1 MSQYDFPGH
10 ILREQREA
18 LGLSLL
24 DAYHETHVPIEYLT
38 HLENGRL
45 SELPAT
51 TYTAGFLNTYCQV
64 LQLSAEPFIVALRS
78 CRAAAPEPV
87 FFSRGGLAT
96 PPGARPLWVSDAL
109 TWGAICAILLLGWV
123 SYSVVVKPFADSGDE
138 RVNAGSIAVDPPARV
153 ETE

>member
-1 MSQYDFPGH
+1 M
-10 ILREQREA
+10 LREQREA

-38 HLENGRL
+38 HLENGKL

-51 TYTAGFLNTYCQV
+51 TYTVGFLNTYCGV

-78 CRAAAPEPV
+78 CRAAAPEPAY
-87 FFSRGGLAT
+87 FSRGGLVS

-123 SYSVVVKPFADSGDE
+123 SYSVVIKPFADQSE
-138 RVNAGSIAVDPPARV
+138 KRVDAGSIAVEPPARFDA
-153 ETE
+153 E

>member
-10 ILREQREA
+10 TLREQREA

-24 DAYHETHVPIEYLT
+24 DAYHETHVPMEYLA

-45 SELPAT
+45 NELPAT

-87 FFSRGGLAT
+87 FFSRGGLST
-96 PPGARPLWVSDAL
+96 PGARPLWVSDAI
-109 TWGAICAILLLGWV
+109 TWGAICAILLLGWI
-123 SYSVVVKPFADSGDE
+123 SYSVVVRPFAPSSEE
-138 RVNAGSIAVDPPARV
+138 RVNAGGIAVEPPARF
-153 ETE
+153 EAE

>member
-24 DAYHETHVPIEYLT
+24 DAYHETHVPMEYLAN
-38 HLENGRL
+38 LENGKL
-45 SELPAT
+45 NELPAT

-64 LQLSAEPFIVALRS
+64 LQLSAEPFVVSLRA

-87 FFSRGGLAT
+87 FFSRGGLSSQ
-96 PPGARPLWVSDAL
+96 PGARPLWVSDAL
-109 TWGAICAILLLGWV
+109 TWGAICAILLLGWI
-123 SYSVVVKPFADSGDE
+123 SYSVVVKPFADHGEE
-138 RVNAGSIAVDPPARV
+138 RVNAGGIAVEPPARF
-153 ETE
+153 EAE